1 MGSTWGDDPGE
12 FSEEADASVRAS
24 WMYNVNNS
32 SEELT
37 ESVESEKEVA
47 TNRSIGNKTSNELER
62 RPRDNTGEHESLEGP
77 YKRLQAQYGSWQ
89 NGAGVQFVRT
99 DQIFFVIFLLSQSL
113 L

>member
-1 MGSTWGDDPGE
+1 MG
-12 FSEEADASVRAS
+12 SEEADASVRAS
-24 WMYNVNNS
+24 WMYDVNNNS

-47 TNRSIGNKTSNELER
+47 TNRSIPGNGTSNELER

-89 NGAGVQFVRT
+89 NSAIQSKRTSQVLFVL
-99 DQIFFVIFLLSQSL
+99 FLLRESL

>member
-1 MGSTWGDDPGE
+1 
-12 FSEEADASVRAS
+12 
-24 WMYNVNNS
+24 MYNVNNNS

-47 TNRSIGNKTSNELER
+47 TNRSIPGNKTSNELER